1 MKLIPDTNIGF
12 VQKRWTFFII
22 SLVMLLAVVVIFI
35 VRKGFNYGVDFTGGS
50 LLQVRFTP
58 SVSTD
63 AVRSAL
69 GALGEEGA
77 EIQRDER
84 GDFFIRAKPHDFPG
98 GETFGAAAQRQFATS
113 FPGNQFE
120 ILSEDTVGPQVSKEL
135 QSKVLLAVGLGLLG
149 ILVYVTFRFDFR
161 FGVGA
166 VLSLMHDTLIVLGAL
181 ALFNKELTIT
191 VIAAVLTMI
200 GYSVNDSIVVSDR
213 IREDVRKMR
222 KESFADVANHAINK
236 TLSRTMITSLTVL
249 FVTLA
254 LLIFGAA
261 SIKDFAFIMTVGTIT
276 GTYSSVF
283 VVANFVVEWEQRF
296 PSKRRR

>member
-12 VQKRWTFFII
+12 VKKRWTFFTI
-22 SLVMLLAVVVIFI
+22 SLVMLAAVIVIFI

-50 LLQVRFTP
+50 LLQVRFAQP
-58 SVSTD
+58 VSTE
-63 AVRSAL
+63 ALRSAL

-84 GDFFIRAKPHDFPG
+84 GNFFIRAKPHEFPG
-98 GETFGAAAQRQFATS
+98 GETFGAAVQKQFATA

-135 QSKVLLAVGLGLLG
+135 QGKVLLAVALGLLG

-166 VLSLMHDTLIVLGAL
+166 VLSLMHDTIIVLGAL

-213 IREDVRKMR
+213 IREDVKKMR

-249 FVTLA
+249 FVTVT

>member
-1 MKLIPDTNIGF
+1 MRLIPDTNIGF
-12 VQKRWTFFII
+12 VAKRWTFFII
-22 SLVMLLAVVVIFI
+22 SLVMMVAVIVIFI
-35 VRKGFNYGVDFTGGS
+35 ARGGFRYGVDFTGGS
-50 LLQVRFTP
+50 LLQFRFATP
-58 SVSTD
+58 VSTD

-69 GALGEEGA
+69 GDMGESGA
-77 EIQRDER
+77 EIQKDDR
-84 GDFFIRAKPHDFPG
+84 GDFYIRVKPREFPG
-98 GETFGAAAQRQFATS
+98 GETFGTAMRNQFAKS
-113 FPGNQFE
+113 FPDNQLE
-120 ILSEDTVGPQVSKEL
+120 VLSEDTVGPQVSKEL
-135 QSKVLLAVGLGLLG
+135 QGKVLLAVGLGLLG
-149 ILVYVTFRFDFR
+149 ILIYVTLRFDFR

-166 VLSLMHDTLIVLGAL
+166 VLSLMHDTMVVLGAL

-283 VVANFVVEWEQRF
+283 VVANLVVEWENRS